1 MLAQRDTNRE
11 VLPTTAG
18 PLPWLALVGLL
29 SLLGGLGLTLRR
41 WF

>member
-1 MLAQRDTNRE
+1 

-18 PLPWLALVGLL
+18 PLPWLALLGFL

-41 WF
+41 WN